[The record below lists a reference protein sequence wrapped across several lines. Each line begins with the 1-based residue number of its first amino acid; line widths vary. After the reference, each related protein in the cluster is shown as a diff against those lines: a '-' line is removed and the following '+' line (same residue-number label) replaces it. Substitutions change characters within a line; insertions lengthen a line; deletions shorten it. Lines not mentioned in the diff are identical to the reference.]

1 MDKFLEIP
9 TAEELKA
16 AASELKS
23 KVPESAQEYFDQVT
37 SSVKNAKVVKDLAT
51 DVKENP
57 AKVGCEAGLSA
68 LAGVAVFAGL
78 RLYDSYVASKD
89 KEPEKPSSLEPP
101 SFEPYAFGSGTLA
114 EDAKDM

>member
-37 SSVKNAKVVKDLAT
+37 GSVKNVKVVKDLAT

-68 LAGVAVFAGL
+68 LAGAAVFAGL

-89 KEPEKPSSLEPP
+89 KEPKKPSSLESP